1 MITFI
6 TLSIFSGIKG
16 WIGGGL
22 LATIFGLGV
31 VKKWALIVDKVAK
44 IGKRIA
50 AKLKDLF
57 GHVEE
62 TAQDIDDSIDDTT
75 GKISL
80 DKKDEIIQDV
90 KDIAESV
97 NDIAD
102 EFKRSAD
109 AKS

>member
-1 MITFI
+1 MITLI

-16 WIGGGL
+16 YIGGGL
-22 LATIFGLGV
+22 LVTILSIGIF
-31 VKKWALIVDKVAK
+31 KKWALIVDKVAK
-44 IGKRIA
+44 TAKRFA
-50 AKLKDLF
+50 AKIKDLS

-97 NDIAD
+97 EDITE
-102 EFKRSAD
+102 EFK
-109 AKS
+109 KSK